1 MIKTILS
8 IVLIL
13 LFLGALRDWLRI
25 IFNHPIIVIGIV
37 ILLVNQYIVPHMSG
51 MFSGWKGWLFFATV
65 VVSLFYY
72 AGKDGDNKED

>member
-37 ILLVNQYIVPHMSG
+37 ILLINQFIIPHMSG
-51 MFSGWKGWLFFATV
+51 IFSGWKGWLFFVTV
-65 VVSLFYY
+65 IVAIFIF
-72 AGKDGDNKED
+72 AGDDSDNKED